1 MAKQEYKG
9 WRVEFARSQ
18 DIQGRWSDRISLE
31 LPYAGG
37 VYERSLG
44 GEVFFKTEPEAE
56 SSGWTLARDWIDS
69 DGRIQLSRVNPADFP
84 FHFKVGDRVRWTL
97 NEETEGTI
105 HEGFFSAGAEDS
117 PKVSYQVR
125 KDDGLFFT
133 TQQECLVK
141 LEENLD
147 EER

>member
-1 MAKQEYKG
+1 M
-9 WRVEFARSQ
+9 EFVRSH
-18 DIQGRWSDRISLE
+18 DIQGRWSDRIALE
-31 LPYAGG
+31 LPYPGG
-37 VYERSLG
+37 VYEKSLG
-44 GEVFFKTEPEAE
+44 GEIFFKTEPEAE

-69 DGRIQLSRVNPADFP
+69 DGRIQLSQVGPADFP
-84 FHFKVGDRVRWTL
+84 FQFQVGDRVRWTL

-105 HEGFFSAGAEDS
+105 QEGFFSAGAEGS
-117 PKVSYQVR
+117 PKVNYQVR

-147 EER
+147 EEL